1 MCIGPYA
8 QANVVDGSIIYV
20 AGQIPLNPA
29 TMKIV
34 DSLRMDENLGNLMLL
49 VMTHVVVVVVVG
61 LILFV
66 VLSSLPYPYN
76 ASTLYCSDSGMFP
89 PRAEGSRS
97 FRFRPQ
103 QRPLLCRVC
112 EYVQVSI

>member
-34 DSLRMDENLGNLMLL
+34 DSLRMDENLGNL
-49 VMTHVVVVVVVG
+49 
-61 LILFV
+61 I
-66 VLSSLPYPYN
+66 
-76 ASTLYCSDSGMFP
+76 
-89 PRAEGSRS
+89 
-97 FRFRPQ
+97 
-103 QRPLLCRVC
+103 
-112 EYVQVSI
+112 